1 MAILD
6 IDVVIDIYKSF
17 YNLFND
23 SFFICLAILFHTCSL
38 PSSTVWTESSLDILL
53 KILDERYTSLQV

>member
-23 SFFICLAILFHTCSL
+23 SFFIF
-38 PSSTVWTESSLDILL
+38 
-53 KILDERYTSLQV
+53 Y